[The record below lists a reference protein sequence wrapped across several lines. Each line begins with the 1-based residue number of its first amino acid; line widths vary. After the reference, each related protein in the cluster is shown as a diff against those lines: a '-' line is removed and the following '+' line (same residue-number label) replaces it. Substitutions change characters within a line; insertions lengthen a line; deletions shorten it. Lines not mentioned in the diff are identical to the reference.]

1 MIRQWLPPLCLIAL
15 VAAVW
20 AIPPGPQCPNS
31 PWDGGPAIARVS
43 DDCVYWYQFDTYL
56 SDLSLNLGSSGQG
69 SAADESPLGEFYRD
83 RYRLVSEFGLENAA
97 FATLA
102 LDTALYRAAASR
114 GHVPPDSEVMAMM
127 GQERER
133 IGGLLLMMRLHELA
147 KASDLVAFR
156 SLIESPPVR
165 RLLPVQGEEHL
176 LLLFE
181 QAKEMDFSSMKAGL
195 EIHAALGESF
205 GADRYWTEAY
215 VVHARRLLAIEA
227 LRSTMAGPE
236 TDWSSVIDWLD
247 FREETWSGADISLS
261 DAAPNTLNLEDV
273 RSFMN
278 AILALERDFLDFEP
292 LPFENSPDDSANP
305 DAEPDR

>member
-1 MIRQWLPPLCLIAL
+1 M
-15 VAAVW
+15 AAVW
-20 AIPPGPQCPNS
+20 ALPYSPGCSYS
-31 PWDGGPAIARVS
+31 PWGGGPAVGLVN
-43 DDCVYWYQFDTYL
+43 DECVYSYQFNTYL
-56 SDLSLNLGSSGQG
+56 SDLSLNLGLSGQG
-69 SAADESPLGEFYRD
+69 STEDESAIEQYFGERN
-83 RYRLVSEFGLENAA
+83 RLVSEFGLENAA

-102 LDTALYRAAASR
+102 LDTALYRAAATR
-114 GHVPPDSEVMAMM
+114 GHAAPRGEVMALM
-127 GQERER
+127 GEARER
-133 IGGLLLMMRLHELA
+133 IGGLRVLIELHEFA
-147 KASDLVAFR
+147 VASDFAAFR
-156 SLIESPPVR
+156 RLIESPPVMQLVR
-165 RLLPVQGEEHL
+165 VQGEEHL
-176 LLLFE
+176 LQLFE
-181 QAKEMDFSSMKAGL
+181 QAGEMDFSGAKDGL
-195 EIHAALGESF
+195 EIHAALEESF

-215 VVHARRLLAIEA
+215 VVHASRLLAIEA
-227 LRSTMAGPE
+227 LRSTMADPE